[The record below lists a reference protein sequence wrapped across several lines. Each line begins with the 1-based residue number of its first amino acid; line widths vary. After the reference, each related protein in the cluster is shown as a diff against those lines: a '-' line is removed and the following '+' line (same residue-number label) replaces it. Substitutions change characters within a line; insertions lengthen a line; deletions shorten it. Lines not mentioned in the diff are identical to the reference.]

1 MSKKR
6 TNANVPFILVSALVI
21 VLCIAVTY
29 LFFFNKRGTVSSPTN
44 AWQGNGT
51 LHRELA
57 SKLKSVGLNRE
68 AIRAYEDYFYTAGL
82 DKRTR
87 ANSAYTV
94 GKLYMEE
101 GNYEKALSWL
111 YRVDIIDPDTT
122 LKSELNAKIV
132 HCLEELGKYHA
143 AEYALDAR
151 STLVENPAEEQKGE
165 KIVAEI
171 GDRKI
176 TLAEVDKSLHELPPW
191 IQEQFKTKEQ
201 RVEFLKKYV
210 ADELFYRK
218 AQKLEYDKDPDLRK
232 KTALFI
238 KQQMINR
245 VLEEELK
252 DQKTVQE
259 DDLINYFKA
268 NTDTYK
274 ERAQAHISLIKVKT
288 EEHAQTIIKYLEEG
302 KDFATLAQEFSQDKT
317 TAKGGGKWDG
327 WITEGND
334 DLGIGNVT
342 EISKAIFSTP
352 QGTISPVIPV
362 GDYFYIFKIEEKK
375 PERMR
380 DYEEVKEWVKNDY
393 LSNKLKLAYQRL
405 LEQMVTSSE
414 VKLYPQ
420 VITEEGT
427 PSS

>member
-1 MSKKR
+1 MNK
-6 TNANVPFILVSALVI
+6 NVTTTKAQSILVSALFI

-29 LFFFNKRGTVSSPTN
+29 LFIIYKRGGVSPRTN
-44 AWQGNGT
+44 TWQGNAN

-57 SKLKSVGLNRE
+57 SKLKSVGLNHE
-68 AIRAYEDYFYTAGL
+68 AIKAYENYFNTDGL
-82 DKRTR
+82 DERTR

-111 YRVDIIDPDTT
+111 YRVDIIDPDTP
-122 LKSELNAKIV
+122 LKSKLNSKIV
-132 HCLEELGKYHA
+132 HCLEELERYHA

-151 STLVENPAEEQKGE
+151 STLVETTEEEQKG
-165 KIVAEI
+165 KKVVAEI
-171 GDRKI
+171 GDSKI
-176 TLAEVDKSLHELPPW
+176 TLAEVDKSLQELPPW
-191 IQEQFKTKEQ
+191 VKEQFKTKEQ

-252 DQKTVQE
+252 DKTTVQE

-268 NTDTYK
+268 NKDNYK
-274 ERAQAHISLIKVKT
+274 ERAQARISLIKVKT
-288 EEHAQTIIKYLEEG
+288 DEHAQTIIKDLEQG
-302 KDFATLAQEFSQDKT
+302 KDFATLAREFSLDEA

-327 WITEGND
+327 WITDGKD
-334 DLGIGNVT
+334 SLGIGNVAQ
-342 EISKAIFSTP
+342 ISEAIFSSP
-352 QGTISPVIPV
+352 QGTIAPVIPV
-362 GDYFYIFKIEEKK
+362 GDYYYIFKIEEKR

-393 LSNKLKLAYQRL
+393 LNNKLKIAYQHL
-405 LEQMVTSSE
+405 LEQMITSSE

>member
-1 MSKKR
+1 MNKKAK
-6 TNANVPFILVSALVI
+6 TSTAQSLLVS
-21 VLCIAVTY
+21 VLIIILCTAVTY
-29 LFFFNKRGTVSSPTN
+29 LFIIYTRGTVSSRANT
-44 AWQGNGT
+44 WQADGS

-68 AIRAYEDYFYTAGL
+68 AIKAYEDYFNTADL

-101 GNYEKALSWL
+101 KNYEKALSWL
-111 YRVDIIDPDTT
+111 YRVDMIDPDTP
-122 LKSELNAKIV
+122 LKSELNSKII

-151 STLVENPAEEQKGE
+151 STLVENPEAEQKGE
-165 KIVAEI
+165 KVVAEI

-176 TLAEVDKSLHELPPW
+176 TLSEVDKSFHELPPW

-218 AQKLEYDKDPDLRK
+218 AQKLEYDNDPDLRE
-232 KTALFI
+232 KTAFFI
-238 KQQMINR
+238 KQQMINK
-245 VLEEELK
+245 VLEEELQ
-252 DQKTVQE
+252 DGTTVQE
-259 DDLINYFKA
+259 DDLVNYFKA
-268 NTDTYK
+268 NKDNYK
-274 ERAQAHISLIKVKT
+274 EQAQARIRLIKVKT
-288 EEHAQTIIKYLEEG
+288 DEHAQTIIKDIEQG
-302 KDFATLAQEFSQDKT
+302 KDFATLAQEFSLDEA
-317 TAKGGGKWDG
+317 TAQEGGKWDG
-327 WITEGND
+327 WITEGKD
-334 DLGIGNVT
+334 SLGIGSVV

-352 QGTISPVIPV
+352 QGSISPVIPV
-362 GDYFYIFKIEEKK
+362 GDDYYIFKIEQKK

-393 LSNKLKLAYQRL
+393 LNNKMKIAYQRL

-414 VKLYPQ
+414 VKLYPK

-427 PSS
+427 SVP

>member
-1 MSKKR
+1 MSKKG
-6 TNANVPFILVSALVI
+6 TPLNVPFILASVLVI
-21 VLCIAVTY
+21 ALCIAVTY
-29 LFFFNKRGTVSSPTN
+29 LFTMNRRETVFHRSS
-44 AWQGNGT
+44 AWQDSGI

-68 AIRAYEDYFYTAGL
+68 AIKAYEDYFNTPDL

-94 GKLYMEE
+94 GKLHMEE

-111 YRVDIIDPDTT
+111 YRVDIIDPDTS
-122 LKSELNAKIV
+122 LKSELNSKIV

-143 AEYALDAR
+143 AEYALEAR
-151 STLVENPAEEQKGE
+151 STLVENPEVEQKGE

-176 TLAEVDKSLHELPPW
+176 TLAEVDKSLQELPPW

-201 RVEFLKKYV
+201 RVEFLKKFV

-252 DQKTVQE
+252 EGTTAHE

-268 NTDTYK
+268 NQDTYK
-274 ERAQAHISLIKVKT
+274 ERAQARIRLIKVKT
-288 EEHAQTIIKYLEEG
+288 DEHAQTIVKDLEQG
-302 KDFATLAQEFSQDKT
+302 KDFATLAQEVSLDEA
-317 TAKGGGKWDG
+317 TAKEGGKWDG
-327 WITEGND
+327 WITDGTD
-334 DLGIGNVT
+334 SLGIGNVA
-342 EISKAIFSTP
+342 EISKALFSTP
-352 QGTISPVIPV
+352 QGTIAPVIPV
-362 GDYFYIFKIEEKK
+362 GDYYYIFKIEEKK
-375 PERMR
+375 PERLR

-393 LSNKLKLAYQRL
+393 LNNKMKIAYQRL

-420 VITEEGT
+420 VITEEGI
-427 PSS
+427 SSP